1 MAIYKHVHLLKSK
14 KIQEQTTDF
23 AKYYP
28 NPQKVAKDF
37 LKNSKVKKFRQI
49 WSPWTRPTHPNAVGL
64 KMLLLEAVNLIGA
77 LEPHK

>member
-28 NPQKVAKDF
+28 NPQKVDKDF

-49 WSPWTRPTHPNAVGL
+49 WSPWTRPTQP
-64 KMLLLEAVNLIGA
+64 KRCRSEMLLLEAVNLIGA